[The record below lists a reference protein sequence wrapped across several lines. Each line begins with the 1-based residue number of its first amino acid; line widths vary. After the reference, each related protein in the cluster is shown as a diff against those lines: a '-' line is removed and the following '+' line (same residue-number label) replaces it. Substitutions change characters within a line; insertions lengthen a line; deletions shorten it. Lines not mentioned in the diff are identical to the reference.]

1 MSENQTTTS
10 PETVVSSEPVIIP
23 STGGRADLRAFKEA
37 SGLNKIVDADDDGDD
52 SEENSNDSMETS
64 RSDDS
69 EESQSSK
76 KSLDE
81 SQDDSDESESDDEG
95 EDQTT
100 DLEEI
105 SKEVKGKG
113 ISLKTK
119 DGKVLKLPMDATIMH
134 KVDGVLTE
142 INLQQAI
149 NREVGELTIEQRLTK
164 TANLEHTLKTKLKQV
179 EEREAEEGKFVEEIA
194 NLAASDK
201 PELAFVKLC
210 EKNNQT
216 PGQAFKMLINKGL
229 EWAKKIESQGLTEK
243 DIEAYC
249 TQVDRDYFKQK
260 IEDKNKSELSTK
272 ETQNLERLAHEA
284 VQKYKVTDEEF
295 DSAVES
301 LLAQEG
307 AFAGLSPE
315 QKIDKVMNVAL
326 GSKHTRLVDEALKG
340 TGLEEDAAVRRA
352 LFRVTDPIEFS
363 VEDIREIAI
372 ASKSQSVATKLPE
385 GKTVKGQAIKQN
397 VGAKTKQEVVKV
409 MRPGDIRRQFGL

>member
-10 PETVVSSEPVIIP
+10 SETVVSAEPVIIP
-23 STGGRADLRAFKEA
+23 SNGGRADLRAFKEA
-37 SGLNKIVDADDDGDD
+37 SGLNKIVDADDD
-52 SEENSNDSMETS
+52 
-64 RSDDS
+64 SDDA
-69 EESQSSK
+69 EESNEEPQADTQEASS
-76 KSLDE
+76 DTE
-81 SQDDSDESESDDEG
+81 SNESDDGDEEEA
-95 EDQTT
+95 EDSS
-100 DLEEI
+100 DASLEEI

-119 DGKVLKLPMDATIMH
+119 DGKVLKLPMDATIVH

-284 VQKYKVTDEEF
+284 VQKYKVTDDEF
-295 DSAVES
+295 DEAVQQ
-301 LLAQEG
+301 LLEQEG
-307 AFAGLSPE
+307 AFANLSPE

-409 MRPGDIRRQFGL
+409 SRPGDIRRQFGL